1 MAAFFGAVSVSGQA
15 LHLLPGCD
23 HAVDGRQPACACDGR
38 QPACACDGRQ
48 PACTPAGEGT
58 FLLGFLTGAEPSV
71 RAQLESELGVCE
83 GQNCLICHYWAQA
96 KTLVAVLHLPFILP
110 RCDDAPVA
118 VVSVFS
124 PLHRCLFEC
133 RGPPSLPG

>member
-1 MAAFFGAVSVSGQA
+1 MRQQLRTILTWLLAAFFGAVSVSGQA

-23 HAVDGRQPACACDGR
+23 HSFDGRHVACA
-38 QPACACDGRQ
+38 PAREW
-48 PACTPAGEGT
+48 TSW
-58 FLLGFLTGAEPSV
+58 LGFLTGSEPSI
-71 RAQLESELGVCE
+71 RPQAEDDSGVCDD
-83 GQNCLICHYWAQA
+83 QNCLICQYWAQA
-96 KTLVAVLHLPFILP
+96 KTLVAVLHQPIILP